1 MGDLPDGLP
10 DGLVV
15 VAKRDCPT
23 CVLVEPVLAALAKG
37 PRPLTVYSQD
47 DPRFPGGVPGV
58 VDDRAL
64 ERSFRLGIEIV
75 PTLIR
80 VEGGREVERTLG
92 WHRED
97 WQRISGVNALG
108 EGLPARQPGC
118 GSKSV
123 EPGIAEELQVKYG
136 DVQLASR
143 RIGVGRFEDE
153 AEAMYARGW
162 SDGLPLVPPTPARVL
177 RMLAGTT
184 RERTEVLGLMP
195 PDLAPCTVE
204 KVAIN
209 AVMAG
214 CKPEYMPVVIAAV
227 EAALM
232 EPFALHGVLAT
243 TMFVGPVVIVNGP
256 VAKAIGMNGGGN
268 ALGQGNR
275 ANMTIGRALQLI
287 VRNVGGGR
295 PGGVDRATLG
305 NPGKY
310 TYCFA
315 EDEENSSWE
324 PLSVERGIPKGKSAV
339 TLFAGEG
346 MQAVVDQLS
355 RDPDSLTKSFAACLM
370 SVGHI
375 KWSMVSDAFL
385 VVSPEHERTFRN
397 AGWSKAKF
405 RAELE
410 HALLRPAKELVRGA
424 QGIAEGVPASLADK
438 LLPKFRDG
446 GLGIVRAGGQAGM
459 FSAIIGGWA
468 ASGAIGSTP
477 VTKEVGT

>member
-1 MGDLPDGLP
+1 MASLP

-23 CVLVEPVLAALAKG
+23 CVLVEPVLAALATG
-37 PRPLTVYSQD
+37 ALPLTVYSQD
-47 DPRFPGGVPGV
+47 DPRFPSGVPGV

-64 ERSFRLGIEIV
+64 ERSFRLAIETV

-80 VEGGREVERTLG
+80 VEGGREVARSIG
-92 WHRED
+92 WHREE
-97 WQRISGVNALG
+97 WQKLTGQAVG
-108 EGLPARQPGC
+108 QGLPAWQPGC

-123 EPGIAEELQVKYG
+123 EPGIYEELQVKYG
-136 DVQLASR
+136 DVKLDSR
-143 RIGVGRFEDE
+143 RFGVGQFEDE
-153 AEAMYARGW
+153 AEAMYSRGW

-227 EAALM
+227 EAALL

-256 VAKAIGMNGGGN
+256 IARTIGMNGGGN

-324 PLSVERGIPKGKSAV
+324 PLSVERGFPRGTSTV

-346 MQAVVDQLS
+346 MQAVVDQQS
-355 RDPDSLTKSFAACLM
+355 RDPDSLTRSFASCLM

-375 KWSMVSDAFL
+375 KWAMGSDAFL
-385 VVSPEHERTFRN
+385 VVSPEHERTYRV

-410 HALLRPAKELVRGA
+410 KALLRPGKDFVRGA
-424 QGIAEGVPASLADK
+424 GGMAEGVPAALADK
-438 LLPKFRDG
+438 MLPKFRDG

>member
-1 MGDLPDGLP
+1 MTALPDGLI
-10 DGLVV
+10 V
-15 VAKRDCPT
+15 VAKKDCPT

-37 PRPLTVYSQD
+37 PLPLTVYSQD
-47 DPRFPGGVPGV
+47 DPRFPADVPHV

-64 ERSFRLGIEIV
+64 ERSFRLAIETV

-80 VEGGREVERTLG
+80 VAGGREVERVIG
-92 WHRED
+92 WHRDD
-97 WQRISGVNALG
+97 WRRVSGQAVG
-108 EGLPARQPGC
+108 EGLPAMQPGC

-123 EPGIAEELQVKYG
+123 EPGIAEELLVKYG
-136 DVQLASR
+136 NTGLSAR
-143 RIGVGRFEDE
+143 RIGVGAFEDE

-162 SDGLPLVPPTPARVL
+162 SDGLPLVPPTPGRVL

-184 RERTEVLGLMP
+184 RDKAEVLGLMP

-256 VAKAIGMNGGGN
+256 IARAIGMNGGGN

-275 ANMTIGRALQLI
+275 ANMTVGRALQLI

-315 EDEENSSWE
+315 EDEENSCWE
-324 PLSVERGIPKGKSAV
+324 PLSVERGFPKGTSTV

-346 MQAVVDQLS
+346 MQAVVDQQS
-355 RDPDSLTKSFAACLM
+355 RDPESLTRSFARCLL

-375 KWSMVSDAFL
+375 KWAMMSDAFL
-385 VVSPEHERTFRN
+385 VVSPEHERTYRN
-397 AGWSKAKF
+397 AGWPKARF

-410 HALLRPAKELVRGA
+410 KALLRPGKDLVRGA
-424 QGIAEGVPASLADK
+424 GGMAEGVPAALADK
-438 LLPKFRDG
+438 LLPKFREG

-468 ASGAIGSTP
+468 ASGAVGSSP
-477 VTKEVGT
+477 VSKEVGT

>member
-1 MGDLPDGLP
+1 MTALPDGL
-10 DGLVV
+10 LV
-15 VAKRDCPT
+15 VAKQDCPT

-37 PRPLTVYSQD
+37 AVPLTVYSQD
-47 DPRFPGGVPGV
+47 NPRFPAGVPNV
-58 VDDRAL
+58 VDDRSL
-64 ERSFRLGIEIV
+64 ERSFRLDIEIV

-80 VEGGREVERTLG
+80 VEGGREVERTIG

-97 WQRISGVNALG
+97 WQRLAGQALG
-108 EGLPARQPGC
+108 EGLPAFQPGC

-136 DVQLASR
+136 DVQLAAR
-143 RIGVGRFEDE
+143 RIAVGTFEDE
-153 AEAMYARGW
+153 AEAMHARGW

-195 PDLAPCTVE
+195 PDLAPCTIE

-232 EPFALHGVLAT
+232 EPFALHGVVAT

-256 VAKAIGMNGGGN
+256 IARTIGMNGGGN

-315 EDEENSSWE
+315 EDEANSSWE
-324 PLSVERGIPKGKSAV
+324 SLAVERGFAKDASTV

-346 MQAVVDQLS
+346 MQAVVDQQS
-355 RDPDSLTKSFAACLM
+355 REPESLTRSFARCLM
-370 SVGHI
+370 SVGHT
-375 KWSMVSDAFL
+375 KWAMASDAFL

-397 AGWSKAKF
+397 AGWSKARF
-405 RAELE
+405 RSELE
-410 HALLRPAKELVRGA
+410 KALLRPGKDLVRGVS
-424 QGIAEGVPASLADK
+424 GIAEGVPAALADK
-438 LLPKFRDG
+438 MLPKFRDG

-468 ASGAIGSTP
+468 ATGAVGSSP